1 VWPSPGLT
9 AMLLTRSS
17 DEHPEH
23 SQFMRVRKWP
33 KSYVLDYQSS

>member
-1 VWPSPGLT
+1 VALPRT
-9 AMLLTRSS
+9 HAMLLTRSS

-23 SQFMRVRKWP
+23 SQSMRVRKWP